1 MTEQEIKEFW
11 EKLGFKWANIRWDYH
26 YERGQR
32 VADWLYPDG
41 TFHRDLPSLTG
52 IEALGN
58 LFRWAVPKLQEVS
71 KEHYITFEHPFNEPT
86 IWAVTI
92 NVELHYNYKEFEGR
106 DNDPAIALFRAIQ
119 QVIKEGV

>member
-52 IEALGN
+52 IETLGN
-58 LFRWAVPKLQEVS
+58 LFKWAVPKVRSIWLQSGEDGQFFCQALLGDIRSNLV
-71 KEHYITFEHPFNEPT
+71 
-86 IWAVTI
+86 I
-92 NVELHYNYKEFEGR
+92 NK
-106 DNDPAIALFRAIQ
+106 DPAIALFRAIQ
-119 QVIKEGV
+119 QVIKEHHPEKVRGE